1 MIDEFIHHPIR
12 RRTFIKGACSAVALV
27 AVPGYIREVLGDMS
41 SPVGP
46 GPEDLRR
53 ILRKALERGGDFA
66 DVYLETRVETSLNLA
81 DSEIQSVEYGIVQGG
96 GIRTVAG
103 EKTGYAYA
111 ETMDPDILLEVADTA
126 ASIAHSDPRKPSH
139 LVRIDAH
146 RIITTKSALEDAS
159 IADRVSILDRVD
171 RAARAVNPAVKQVSI
186 GYRDTAQR
194 MTIATSDG
202 ELVYDRL
209 PMIYLRVTVTAID
222 GERRAEGMY
231 RAAAREG
238 MEFLAGDTPE
248 IAGRKAAEQAI
259 RMLDAVPAPTGELPV
274 VVAAGGGVMF
284 HEAVGHGLEAD
295 GVLRDASVFAGRVG
309 EDVASELVTLYDDS
323 TIPGKR
329 GSFNVDD
336 EATPA
341 SKTLL
346 IERGKLVGYMQ
357 DKRTARNMG
366 VAVTGNGR
374 RQSFRHPVLVRMTNT
389 NLAPGTDDPEE
400 IIRETKR
407 GIYAVDFG
415 GGQVD
420 MANGQFT
427 FGLREAYLIEDGKVT
442 APMKGANLV
451 GAGIQVLERIDRVAG
466 DFGSWPGT
474 CGKGGQWSPVTSGC
488 PTLRISGITVGGT
501 A

>member
-1 MIDEFIHHPIR
+1 MIDEFVHHPIR
-12 RRTFIKGACSAVALV
+12 RRTFIKGACSAAAL
-27 AVPGYIREVLGDMS
+27 ATLPGYVRTVLADTTS
-41 SPVGP
+41 STGP
-46 GPEDLRR
+46 GPEDLQR
-53 ILRKALERGGDFA
+53 IVRKALERGGDFA

-81 DSEIQSVEYGIVQGG
+81 DSEIQSVEYGVVQGG
-96 GIRTVAG
+96 GIRTVVG

-111 ETMDPDILLEVADTA
+111 ETMDPEVLLGVADTA
-126 ASIAHSDPRKPSH
+126 ASIARSGPRSPLS
-139 LVRIDAH
+139 LVKVDFP
-146 RIITTKSALEDAS
+146 RIITTEKALEEVS
-159 IADRVSILDRVD
+159 VADRVSILDRVD

-186 GYRDTAQR
+186 GYRDTTQR

-202 ELVYDRL
+202 ELIFDRL
-209 PMIYLRVTVTAID
+209 PMINLRVTVTAVD
-222 GERRAEGMY
+222 GDKRAEGMY
-231 RAAAREG
+231 RAAARQG
-238 MEFLAGDTPE
+238 MEFLAGDIPE

-309 EDVASELVTLYDDS
+309 ENVASELVTLYDDS

-346 IERGKLVGYMQ
+346 IERGRLVGYMQ

-366 VAVTGNGR
+366 ASVTGNGR

-389 NLAPGTDDPEE
+389 NLVPGTDEGD
-400 IIRETKR
+400 ET
-407 GIYAVDFG
+407 G
-415 GGQVD
+415 
-420 MANGQFT
+420 
-427 FGLREAYLIEDGKVT
+427 YL
-442 APMKGANLV
+442 
-451 GAGIQVLERIDRVAG
+451 
-466 DFGSWPGT
+466 
-474 CGKGGQWSPVTSGC
+474 CG
-488 PTLRISGITVGGT
+488 
-501 A
+501 